1 MSRRHVALA
10 LVVLAQLLL
19 VPVAV
24 FGQLSARLT
33 GDEYLVE
40 VGPVDPIDPFRG
52 AYVALS
58 YPDLQPSDA
67 ERKTLDEHRDGG
79 HQIYVRLVEKD
90 GVMTSGGVSRTR
102 PDDGPYLACNDRDWQ
117 IRCGIESLFLPQDKA
132 AKVQEDINQS
142 GLWTGGF
149 EEFDENGNPI
159 DRPVPDSGYAAR
171 IKVDRWGHAT
181 VIDLVKR

>member
-1 MSRRHVALA
+1 MNRRYVVLA

-67 ERKTLDEHRDGG
+67 VRKSLDDSHDEGR
-79 HQIYVRLVEKD
+79 QVYVRLVEEQ
-90 GVMTSGGVSRTR
+90 GVMVAGDIGRVR
-102 PDDGPYLACNDRDWQ
+102 PADGPYLACNDRDWQ
-117 IRCGIESLFLPQDKA
+117 LRCGIESLFLPQDKA
-132 AKVQEDINQS
+132 AKVQKDINQS
-142 GLWTGGF
+142 GLWTGEF
-149 EEFDENGNPI
+149 EEYDENGNLI
-159 DRPVPDSGYAAR
+159 ERPTPDSGYAAR
-171 IKVDRWGHAT
+171 IKVDRWGHAS
-181 VIDLVKR
+181 VVALEKR